1 MNTCASSL
9 RARVFL
15 CGVALL
21 VFSYIICASLDAK
34 EEIVLDLY
42 NKKKKKYLRKLTTFS
57 RMDVVIGGGPWTM
70 LVFPSKK
77 KVNNELLEPQ

>member
-1 MNTCASSL
+1 MNKCASSL

-42 NKKKKKYLRKLTTFS
+42 QQ
-57 RMDVVIGGGPWTM
+57 
-70 LVFPSKK
+70 KK
-77 KVNNELLEPQ
+77 KVFKKIDNFLSHGRGDWRWSVDDACFSQQEESKQ